1 MRRDRGYRTG
11 ATMGTGDDLAE
22 AKRRLPL
29 PTLLDRLGLGVHA
42 KKSALCPFHDDRRSS
57 FSVWNSA
64 GRWLWKCHAGCGQGD
79 EITFL
84 EKFKSI
90 SNREAIKL
98 FKEMAGL

>member
-1 MRRDRGYRTG
+1 
-11 ATMGTGDDLAE
+11 MGTGDDLAE
-22 AKRRLPL
+22 PKRRLPL
-29 PTLLDRLGLGVHA
+29 PALLDRLGLGAHV
-42 KKSALCPFHDDRRSS
+42 KKSALCPFHDDRRNS
-57 FSVWNSA
+57 FSIWRTDS
-64 GRWLWKCHAGCGQGD
+64 GQWLWKCHAGCGQGD